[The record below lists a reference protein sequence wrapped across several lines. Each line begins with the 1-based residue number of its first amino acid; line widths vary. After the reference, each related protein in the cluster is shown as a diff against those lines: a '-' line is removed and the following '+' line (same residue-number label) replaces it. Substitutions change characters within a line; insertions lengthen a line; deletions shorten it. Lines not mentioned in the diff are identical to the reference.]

1 MTRPRRF
8 LPPSARRLSLVCAGV
23 ALLALGGCG
32 ELDAPGDPLSVFT
45 STPEPAYLDEPYT
58 FDIIVSGG
66 LAPYNFELDGGE
78 LPPGLTLEN
87 GSVSGTPTEAG
98 SFEFSVQVSDAS
110 LSRDVQDFTLSVT
123 TAPPA
128 VLVLNVPPT
137 TVTDAVRIPISVTD
151 ARDLRALRTQITWDE
166 TLFTF
171 VGGSVRSSQGSLG
184 LLQRARE
191 GQLSVDLSFLGPTLT
206 GDAEVFSFELRPTE
220 PNTLMLSARTE
231 FRTGEGEHGFSSTED
246 SAAPPEDGGDPDTD
260 PDGAGDVT
268 DPNADNGSGEE
279 GEPEEPVFAPRV
291 PGN

>member
-1 MTRPRRF
+1 MTRPRRS
-8 LPPSARRLSLVCAGV
+8 LPPPARRLGLVCAG
-23 ALLALGGCG
+23 LLAMLGGCG

-45 STPEPAYLDEPYT
+45 STPEPAYLDEPYQ
-58 FDIIVSGG
+58 FDIVVSGG
-66 LAPYNFELDGGE
+66 LAPYNFELDDGE

-98 SFEFSVQVSDAS
+98 TFDFSVQVSDAS
-110 LSRDVQDFTLSVT
+110 LSQAMQDFTLSVT

-151 ARDLRALRTQITWDE
+151 ARDLRSLRTQITWDE

-184 LLQRARE
+184 VLQRASE

-206 GDAEVFSFELRPTE
+206 GDGELFSFELRPTE
-220 PNTLMLSARTE
+220 PNTLTLSARTE
-231 FRTGEGEHGFSSTED
+231 FRTGAGEHGFSSTED
-246 SAAPPEDGGDPDTD
+246 SAALPEDVGSDPNIDPTDPGDVIDPDT
-260 PDGAGDVT
+260 
-268 DPNADNGSGEE
+268 DNGSGEE
-279 GEPEEPVFAPRV
+279 DDLENPNATP
-291 PGN
+291 

>member
-1 MTRPRRF
+1 MTRPRRT
-8 LPPSARRLSLVCAGV
+8 LPPSARRFGLVVAGLALTILV
-23 ALLALGGCG
+23 AVLGGCG

-45 STPEPAYLDEPYT
+45 STPPPAYLDEPYT
-58 FDIIVSGG
+58 FDIVVSGG
-66 LAPYNFELDGGE
+66 LAPYAFELRSGE

-110 LSRDVQDFTLSVT
+110 LSQDVQDFTLSVT

-137 TVTDAVRIPISVTD
+137 TVTDTVRVPISVTD
-151 ARDLRALRTQITWDE
+151 ARDLRALRTQVTWDE

-206 GDAEVFSFELRPTE
+206 GNAEVFSFELRPTE
-220 PNTLMLSARTE
+220 PNTLTLSARTE
-231 FRTGEGEHGFSSTED
+231 FRTGAGEHGFSSTED
-246 SAAPPEDGGDPDTD
+246 SAAPPEVGDDPDID
-260 PDGAGDVT
+260 PDIEPDT
-268 DPNADNGSGEE
+268 DNGSGEQDDSDN
-279 GEPEEPVFAPRV
+279 PDFTP
-291 PGN
+291 